1 MRTLGFLHRPVFVK
15 MTDEHGKPLIRRDVR
30 ESTLLAGWHEALKTL
45 PEAERVKGPARIIAA
60 TGNQK
65 EQLLALEGMLH
76 RYAENG
82 GPEIDS
88 GKLDQ
93 FINTDRRLGNTGA
106 NTLFM
111 QMAIGVMGSYRAG
124 GASAAINLRDPS
136 EASIIFITPPSDE
149 KRQRQYHAR
158 GGDVFRNLLS
168 QQIDPANYA
177 PPAAISAKPSVQVEL
192 SKPNN

>member
-1 MRTLGFLHRPVFVK
+1 MPTLGFIHRPVFVK
-15 MTDEHGKPLIRRDVR
+15 MTDEHGKPLTRRDR
-30 ESTLLAGWHEALKTL
+30 RASTLLTGWQEALKTM
-45 PEAERVKGPARIIAA
+45 PEAERAKGPARIIAA
-60 TGNQK
+60 TGNQQ
-65 EQLLALEGMLH
+65 EQLLALESMLH
-76 RYAENG
+76 SYAEHG
-82 GPEIDS
+82 GPEIDT

-93 FINTDRRLGNTGA
+93 FINTDHRLGNTGA

-149 KRQRQYHAR
+149 KRKSQQHPR
-158 GGDVFRNLLS
+158 GGDVFKHIRS

-177 PPAAISAKPSVQVEL
+177 PPAAASTPVPANQ
-192 SKPNN
+192 